1 MGHCGA
7 MQGSPQVKCPDC
19 SSREIDDTVIGER
32 SCAGCGLVISEN
44 LIDPGQDWNDFGG
57 KEEHVRAGPPASI
70 MFHDKGLSTDI
81 HWSNRDYAGKNIAGK
96 SRSQFHRMRKWQR
109 RARVSGS
116 FDRNM
121 ESALVEISRLAG
133 SMGLGKVVKEETAM
147 IYRKALERDM
157 VKGRS
162 IDTIVAA
169 AMYLANQKLKT
180 ARSLDDFDRHTR
192 VGRKALTRAHKVLKS
207 TLRIRIPVS
216 QPEEYIERYGG
227 LLSLPP
233 TVIGSTYE
241 VLKLARGIEL
251 THGKSPTGLAAAA
264 IYIASR
270 QSESPRTQREIADI
284 SGVTEVTIRNRYKE
298 MVAGLGLELL

>member
-1 MGHCGA
+1 
-7 MQGSPQVKCPDC
+7 MQGSPEAKCPDC

-32 SCAGCGLVISEN
+32 SCMGCGLVISEN
-44 LIDPGQDWNDFGG
+44 MIDPGRDWNDFDG
-57 KEEHVRAGPPASI
+57 KEDNIRAGPPASI

-81 HWSNRDYAGKNIAGK
+81 HWSNRDYAGKAIAGK
-96 SRSQFHRMRKWQR
+96 SRSQFYRMRKWQR
-109 RARVSGS
+109 RARVSSS

-121 ESALVEISRLAG
+121 EAALVEISRLA
-133 SMGLGKVVKEETAM
+133 SVMGLGKVVKEETAT
-147 IYRKALERDM
+147 IYRMALERDM

-162 IDTIVAA
+162 IDTIVAG
-169 AMYLANQKLKT
+169 AMYLANQKLRT
-180 ARSLDDFDRHTR
+180 ARSLDDFERHTR
-192 VGRKALTRAHKVLKS
+192 VSRKALTRAHKVLKS
-207 TLRIRIPVS
+207 TLRVRIPVS
-216 QPEEYIERYGG
+216 EPEEYIQRYGG

-233 TVIGSTYE
+233 VVIGRTYE
-241 VLKLARGIEL
+241 LLKLARDIEL

-298 MVAGLGLELL
+298 MVTGLRLKLDVQN